1 MGLPLGYSSSGKNI
15 IVRFFFLTGFA
26 AAFRRDLPVWLEPAR
41 PAAARHPTAGGA
53 PHRPA
58 LRWRSRGEQ
67 GFPRSAGVKI
77 GAERQLCPTKGGG
90 LKRGNIG
97 APRQQRPTKGGGDH
111 ESSNVKRMDSR
122 TLSELK
128 RGNIGAPRQ
137 QRPTGGGGGLK
148 RRNIRAPRQPR
159 ENRSGPRAVEEAN
172 RSGQRPTK
180 LTPG

>member
-41 PAAARHPTAGGA
+41 PAAARQPTAGGA

-97 APRQQRPTKGGGDH
+97 APRQQRPT
-111 ESSNVKRMDSR
+111 
-122 TLSELK
+122 
-128 RGNIGAPRQ
+128 
-137 QRPTGGGGGLK
+137 GGGGGYE

-159 ENRSGPRAVEEAN
+159 ENRSGPRAVEVAN
-172 RSGQRPTK
+172 RSGQRPTE
-180 LTPG
+180 LPPT